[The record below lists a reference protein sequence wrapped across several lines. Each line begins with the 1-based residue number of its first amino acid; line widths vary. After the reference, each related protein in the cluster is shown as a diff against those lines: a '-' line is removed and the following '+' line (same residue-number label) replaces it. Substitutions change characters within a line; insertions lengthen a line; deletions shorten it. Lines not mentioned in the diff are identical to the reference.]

1 MGSDI
6 FLIKEECRVVRIITL
21 IVVAALIIT
30 LPVIGSAESKQ
41 GKAVNLTG
49 GGLCPNSAA
58 SLVKE
63 EVAKLKPGETV
74 TLIIETENKDL
85 ITSAIK
91 LEKLPVIFEEITEK
105 DLTRFIIRL
114 K

>member
-21 IVVAALIIT
+21 IVVAAL
-30 LPVIGSAESKQ
+30 
-41 GKAVNLTG
+41 
-49 GGLCPNSAA
+49 
-58 SLVKE
+58 
-63 EVAKLKPGETV
+63 GETV

-85 ITSAIK
+85 ITSAMK